1 MNKNDLHHLPSK
13 SFIATSTSFY
23 IDSNMIQIWSKG
35 VSVKEYEE
43 SVEYFIPWED
53 IINHIKAHGMIVE
66 GRLNF

>member
-1 MNKNDLHHLPSK
+1 MNKEELSHLPSK
-13 SFIATSTSFY
+13 SFIATSSTFY

-53 IINHIKAHGMIVE
+53 IINHIKEHGMIVE
-66 GRLNF
+66 GRL